1 MFDPV
6 DTTVLFDPSDPVAM
20 MFDPVDT
27 FVLFDP
33 LDAIMMFDPVD
44 TFVLFV
50 PLDAI
55 VMVFGE
61 LMFFGLSDTAHA

>member
-1 MFDPV
+1 M
-6 DTTVLFDPSDPVAM
+6 FDPSDPVAM

-50 PLDAI
+50 SLGAI
-55 VMVFGE
+55 VMFFGE